1 MSTAAWIFIGVPLLI
16 VWAIGVVDI
25 VRRPLD
31 RGAKAA
37 WILIVVLLPVLG
49 TLIYFVLRKPSD
61 EEVRRSLAASQAL
74 EGDRPGVHQRLPDE

>member
-61 EEVRRSLAASQAL
+61 EEVRRSLAASHAL